1 MPRFVK
7 GSMSEEGGSGW
18 SVKAG
23 IDATESTFRRLFA
36 DLGFTA
42 LLCILFLTFL
52 DNTVISA
59 VLANVQSA
67 LHEGV
72 SDLQWVVGSY
82 ALTFASLM
90 LISGSLSDNFGRK
103 KVMLTGVAIFCA
115 GSIVCALA
123 DTATALVVGRVIMG
137 VGAAASEPGTLSMIR
152 HIYPDPRRR
161 ARALGAWAAVSGFA
175 LAMGPVLGGTLVGI
189 WSWHAIFWFNF
200 VFGALAFIVALVAL
214 PESSDPTRRRPDFI
228 GFALG
233 SLTIGTA
240 TFATIVGESQ
250 GYRSS
255 SVLTLYVVSVVAL
268 AVFIRFE
275 GRAQSPM
282 LDLNFFRRKS
292 FAGSTF
298 VAFAS
303 YFSIFS
309 IFFFVALYLEGVAM
323 SGAYELAQDFTPLLA
338 GMVLASLFTGRWVGR
353 VGSRVPMMT
362 GCLIAA
368 LGVALTDLVVSPGAG
383 LSSVGWTMGI
393 AGIGFGIIVVPVTS
407 TALTSIPAANSGMA
421 ASMTNTSR
429 ELGAVAGVAI
439 LGSIVNGQLTVNLTR
454 RLIAL
459 GIPAPDRAI
468 VITAITTGTVG
479 QQEKAL
485 AGHSN
490 AAIQHII
497 NVVVQAAYKAFTDGL
512 NLALSISC
520 FLLLASAL
528 VAYFT
533 GTAEGSELFSV
544 SDRSLRRSR

>member
-1 MPRFVK
+1 MSNES
-7 GSMSEEGGSGW
+7 GS
-18 SVKAG
+18 VTDAG
-23 IDATESTFRRLFA
+23 DPSTAQNGTRLRILSAHF
-36 DLGFTA
+36 GFTA
-42 LLCILFLTFL
+42 LLSILFLTFL

-72 SDLQWVVGSY
+72 SDLQWVVGAY

-103 KVMLTGVAIFCA
+103 KVMLAGVGIFCA

-123 DTATALVVGRVIMG
+123 NSATMLVVGRVIMG

-161 ARALGAWAAVSGFA
+161 ARALGVWAAVSGLA
-175 LAMGPVLGGTLVGI
+175 LAMGPVLGGALTGF
-189 WSWHAIFWFNF
+189 WSWHAIFWFN
-200 VFGALAFIVALVAL
+200 LAFGGLAFVAAAITL
-214 PESSDPTRRRPDFI
+214 PESSHPTSARPDFL

-233 SLTIGTA
+233 ALTIATA
-240 TFATIVGESQ
+240 TFATILGESV
-250 GYRSS
+250 GYRTRWI
-255 SVLTLYVVSVVAL
+255 LALYAVSIIGLVI
-268 AVFIRFE
+268 FIMFE
-275 GRAQSPM
+275 SGAKNPM
-282 LDLNFFRRKS
+282 LDLNFFRRRS

-303 YFSIFS
+303 YFSVFS
-309 IFFFVALYLEGVAM
+309 IFFFVALYLEVVAM
-323 SGAYELAQDFTPLLA
+323 SGAYDLAEDFLPLLA
-338 GMVLASLFTGRWVGR
+338 GMVLASFFTGRWVGL

-362 GCLIAA
+362 GCLVAA
-368 LGVALTDLVVSPGAG
+368 VGVALTDFVIGPGAG
-383 LSSVGWTMGI
+383 LATVGWTMGI

-439 LGSIVNGQLTVNLTR
+439 LGSIVNGQLTVNLTH
-454 RLIAL
+454 RLAQV
-459 GIPAPDRAI
+459 GIPPSYRQL
-468 VITAITTGTVG
+468 VITAVTTGTVA
-479 QQEKAL
+479 QQERAL
-485 AGHSN
+485 AGHSSAAIKKIIHEVVN
-490 AAIQHII
+490 AA
-497 NVVVQAAYKAFTDGL
+497 YGAFTNGL
-512 NLALSISC
+512 NLALTISC

-533 GTAEGSELFSV
+533 GTNERIPGTNFFGQPVREHN
-544 SDRSLRRSR
+544 

>member
-1 MPRFVK
+1 
-7 GSMSEEGGSGW
+7 MSEAGGSGTT
-18 SVKAG
+18 VKAG
-23 IDATESTFRRLFA
+23 HGLKGSPLHRLFA

-42 LLCILFLTFL
+42 LLSILFLTFL

-72 SDLQWVVGSY
+72 TDLQWVVGAY

-115 GSIVCALA
+115 GSIVCAIANTTTTLI
-123 DTATALVVGRVIMG
+123 VGRVIMG

-152 HIYPDPRRR
+152 HIYPDPKRR

-200 VFGALAFIVALVAL
+200 IFGGLAFVVALIAL
-214 PESSDPTRRRPDFI
+214 PESSDPTRKRPDFI
-228 GFALG
+228 GFLLG
-233 SLTIGTA
+233 SFTIASA
-240 TFATIVGESQ
+240 TFATIVGESE

-255 SVLTLYVVSVVAL
+255 SVVTLYVTSVAAL
-268 AVFIRFE
+268 ALFIYVE
-275 GRAQSPM
+275 GRISSPM
-282 LDLNFFRRKS
+282 LNLDFFRRKA
-292 FAGSTF
+292 FAGSSF

-303 YFSIFS
+303 YFSVFS
-309 IFFFVALYLEGVAM
+309 IFFFVALYLEVVAM
-323 SGAYELAQDFTPLLA
+323 SGAYDLAQDFTPLLT

-368 LGVALTDLVVSPGAG
+368 LGVALTDFIVGPGAG
-383 LSSVGWTMGI
+383 LATVGWTMGI

-429 ELGAVAGVAI
+429 EMGAVAGVAI
-439 LGSIVNGQLTVNLTR
+439 LGSIVNGQLTVNLTQ

-459 GIPAPDRAI
+459 HIPAPDRSL

-479 QQEKAL
+479 QQERAL
-485 AGHSN
+485 AGHSS
-490 AAIQHII
+490 AAIKHII
-497 NVVVQAAYKAFTDGL
+497 NEVVQAAYKAFTNGL

-520 FLLLASAL
+520 FLLLASAV

-533 GTAEGSELFSV
+533 GTAEGSTVPDVTGRPLRGP
-544 SDRSLRRSR
+544 RSSHH

>member
-1 MPRFVK
+1 MK
-7 GSMSEEGGSGW
+7 GSMSDDSASVTSVSESGLDPSGSR
-18 SVKAG
+18 V
-23 IDATESTFRRLFA
+23 RLLSA
-36 DLGFTA
+36 NLGFSA
-42 LLCILFLTFL
+42 LLAILFLTFL

-72 SDLQWVVGSY
+72 SDLQWVVGAY

-103 KVMLTGVAIFCA
+103 KVMLIGVAIFCA
-115 GSIVCALA
+115 GSVVCALA

-175 LAMGPVLGGTLVGI
+175 LAMGPVLGGTLTGI
-189 WSWHAIFWFNF
+189 WSWHAIFWFNL
-200 VFGALAFIVALVAL
+200 VFGGLAFVAAAIAL
-214 PESSDPTRRRPDFI
+214 PESSDPTRKPMDFI

-233 SLTIGTA
+233 ALMIAAA

-250 GYRSS
+250 GYRSRT
-255 SVLTLYVVSVVAL
+255 VLTLYAVSIIAL
-268 AVFIRFE
+268 VIFIMFE
-275 GRAQSPM
+275 SGAKSPM
-282 LDLNFFRRKS
+282 LDLNFFRHRAFS
-292 FAGSTF
+292 GSTF

-309 IFFFVALYLEGVAM
+309 IFFFVALYLEVVAM
-323 SGAYELAQDFTPLLA
+323 SGAYQLAEDFLPLLA

-368 LGVALTDLVVSPGAG
+368 FGVALTDFVVGPGAG
-383 LSSVGWTMGI
+383 LATVGWTMGI
-393 AGIGFGIIVVPVTS
+393 AGIGFGIVVVPVTS
-407 TALTSIPAANSGMA
+407 TALTSIPAASSGMA
-421 ASMTNTSR
+421 ASTTNTSR

-439 LGSIVNGQLTVNLTR
+439 LGSIVNGQLTVNLTQ
-454 RLIAL
+454 RLISL
-459 GIPAPDRAI
+459 HIPAPDRSL
-468 VITAITTGTVG
+468 VISAITTGTIS

-485 AGHSN
+485 SGHSS
-490 AAIQHII
+490 AAINHII
-497 NVVVQAAYKAFTDGL
+497 HTVVQAAYKAFTKGL
-512 NLALSISC
+512 NLALTISC

-533 GTAEGSELFSV
+533 GTAEGRSV
-544 SDRSLRRSR
+544 PNFSDRLKSGRT